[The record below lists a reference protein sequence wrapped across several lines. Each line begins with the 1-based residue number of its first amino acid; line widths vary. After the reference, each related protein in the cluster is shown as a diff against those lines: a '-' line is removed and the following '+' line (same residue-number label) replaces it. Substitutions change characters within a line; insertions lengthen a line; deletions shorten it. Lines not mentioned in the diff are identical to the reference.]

1 MFAETQSK
9 RLLSYDSCLVLAQN
23 QIITN
28 DFYSYY
34 LYSKHFA
41 DRKKNT
47 QSIYDDYVPTRKKM
61 IYNV

>member
-34 LYSKHFA
+34 LYLSILLTE
-41 DRKKNT
+41 KKNT
-47 QSIYDDYVPTRKKM
+47 QSIYDDYVPTRKK
-61 IYNV
+61 

>member
-34 LYSKHFA
+34 LYLSILLTE
-41 DRKKNT
+41 KK
-47 QSIYDDYVPTRKKM
+47 ILKAYMM
-61 IYNV
+61 IMFQLEKNDL